1 MLMVSLRETVQN
13 IDEARYAL
21 DVIRRREQF
30 IKENPPVPPEFD
42 TEKEMTWDV
51 LKTMV
56 GLPVFDSRLGQWV
69 LIDEYD
75 AEENI
80 IWLRGVKGIYFPV
93 NQEYEII
100 NPIYGLR
107 QR

>member
-1 MLMVSLRETVQN
+1 MISIEETVRH

-30 IKENPPVPPEFD
+30 IKENPPVPSEFD

-51 LKTMV
+51 LKNMV
-56 GLPVFDSRLGQWV
+56 GLPVFDSRLGRWV
-69 LIDEYD
+69 LIDQYD
-75 AEENI
+75 AKENI
-80 IWLRGVKGIYFPV
+80 IWLRGIGEIYFPI
-93 NQEYEII
+93 NRGYEII

-107 QR
+107 R